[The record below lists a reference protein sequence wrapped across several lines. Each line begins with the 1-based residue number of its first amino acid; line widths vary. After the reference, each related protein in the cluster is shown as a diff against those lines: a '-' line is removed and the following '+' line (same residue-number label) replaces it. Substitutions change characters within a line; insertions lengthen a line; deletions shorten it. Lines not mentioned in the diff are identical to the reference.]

1 MRSTSRLRLV
11 GALVAL
17 CAPAVAQSLT
27 VPQSMNGVEGAG
39 GSSIPFGT
47 NTPGRLMCIYDPE
60 ELPWTGPRVIT
71 AIAFR
76 ADNPVP
82 GTTSYAAI
90 QYVTCS
96 LIIGTTSRR
105 AADASTTFDNNF
117 DSIGSDATQVVTNLR
132 LQLPAQPATNG
143 VRAANIVI
151 PFTLPFVYG
160 SSPVHGQNP
169 PSAGLIFDLLIVSQP
184 GPASG
189 QQYRLDGI
197 GSCSSSVQ
205 TFGQGLN
212 CLANRNGGAAGNLL
226 DLEPGA
232 SMLAG
237 AAYAYTLTGMPPNTP
252 FLVNVSGRLQGTFF
266 GQPVPFA
273 LFDPNN
279 PNLPPPNTPLL
290 YSAPDCWINL
300 PLAVG
305 LSGASD
311 ANGTGV
317 VSINLPPGRNLL
329 GQSLFAQAMVYDQT
343 ANPLQVVTSLGKS
356 STICGPL
363 GVTRIYQSYPLNG
376 TPPTVGSVAVGACAI
391 IEVQ

>member
-1 MRSTSRLRLV
+1 
-11 GALVAL
+11 
-17 CAPAVAQSLT
+17 
-27 VPQSMNGVEGAG
+27 
-39 GSSIPFGT
+39 
-47 NTPGRLMCIYDPE
+47 
-60 ELPWTGPRVIT
+60 VIT
-71 AIAFR
+71 SIAFR

-96 LIIGTTSRR
+96 LVIGTTSRR
-105 AADASTTFDNNF
+105 AADASTTFADNF

-143 VRAANIVI
+143 VRAANIAI
-151 PFTLPFVYG
+151 PFSVPFVYG
-160 SSPVHGQNP
+160 GTPLHTGNPVP
-169 PSAGLIFDLLIVSQP
+169 AGLIIDLLIVSQP
-184 GPASG
+184 GPATG

-212 CLANRNGGAAGNLL
+212 CLANRNGGAAGNLV
-226 DLEPGA
+226 DLQPGS

-237 AAYAYTLTGMPPNTP
+237 AAYAYAVTGMPPSTA
-252 FLVNVSGRLQGTFF
+252 FMVMISGVPHGTFL

-273 LFDPNN
+273 LFDPSN

-290 YSAPDCWINL
+290 YSAPDCWISV

-305 LSGASD
+305 LTGTAD
-311 ANGTGV
+311 VNGTGS

-363 GVTRIYQSYPLNG
+363 GVTRIYQAYVLNG
-376 TPPTVGSVAVGACAI
+376 TPPTVGSVSAGACAI